1 MNSVKIA
8 AWMRATCAALVLGFA
23 MLASAQGN
31 LEIDTPAISALKQSM
46 QQRHAQLAPM
56 YAAGAIGLAADGT
69 IALRDASSVPLA
81 QRGQINTLVSAE
93 NADRGALYREIARAN
108 GHPEW
113 EADVRRTFA
122 QRWIDRAQPGWWVQ
136 SGGGWTQK

>member
-1 MNSVKIA
+1 
-8 AWMRATCAALVLGFA
+8 MRATCAALALGFA